1 MNRAKEGKAINT
13 YIENMFSP
21 IINSHRLPQSVI
33 IEGESEEKREE
44 CAKYLCAYAV
54 CKSEKKPCLSCNA
67 CKKAFDDIHPD
78 IIIPKPEGKTKII
91 PVKLLRDKYLP
102 QAYLKPTEADIKIV
116 IFNNADSIL
125 KDDTENTLLKII
137 EEPHSNLLFIFTCEK
152 AHLLLQTIRSR
163 SQIYKIPNEN
173 ETSDISDTAR
183 NIAHGI
189 VALYEDRLLVEL
201 STLSQRDKFKSVMY
215 DVSEILMKALS
226 VSCGQKCDDETANE
240 LATKLT
246 KLKLLALIDATK
258 DAVEKCERNINL
270 KLLSTYVCTQYRRIS
285 WQR

>member
-1 MNRAKEGKAINT
+1 
-13 YIENMFSP
+13 MFLP
-21 IINSHRLPQSVI
+21 IIKSQRLPQSII
-33 IEGESEEKREE
+33 IEGGDEEKREE
-44 CAKYLCAYAV
+44 CAKYLCAFAV
-54 CKSEKKPCLSCNA
+54 CKSENKPCLSCNA

-91 PVKLLRDKYLP
+91 PVKLLRDNYLP
-102 QAYLKPTEADIKIV
+102 QAYLKPTEANTKVFVFID
-116 IFNNADSIL
+116 ADKIL

-163 SQIYKIPNEN
+163 SQVYKIPNEN
-173 ETSDISDTAR
+173 ENSEISDTAK
-183 NIAHGI
+183 NIARGI
-189 VALYEDRLLVEL
+189 VALYEDRLLLEL
-201 STLSQRDKFKSVMY
+201 SALSQRDKFKSVMF

-226 VSCGQKCDDETANE
+226 VSCGQKCDDELANE

-270 KLLSTYVCTQYRRIS
+270 KLLCTYVCTQYRRIS